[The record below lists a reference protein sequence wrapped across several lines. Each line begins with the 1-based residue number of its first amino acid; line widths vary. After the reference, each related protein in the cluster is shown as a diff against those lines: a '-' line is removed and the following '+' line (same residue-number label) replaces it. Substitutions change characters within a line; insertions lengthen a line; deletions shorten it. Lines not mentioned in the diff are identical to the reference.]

1 MIKLTPDTMEDMTE
15 MKRIINAEKACKDA
29 TSDWGK
35 KYWYDTFKKLCEK
48 YDRMAYFNK
57 VRGD

>member
-1 MIKLTPDTMEDMTE
+1 MSKLTPDTMEDMTE

-35 KYWYDTFKKLCEK
+35 KYWYCLLYTSPSPRDS
-48 YDRMAYFNK
+48 DSSRMPSSA
-57 VRGD
+57 

>member
-1 MIKLTPDTMEDMTE
+1 ML
-15 MKRIINAEKACKDA
+15 RRACKDA

-48 YDRMAYFNK
+48 YDRMAYFNR